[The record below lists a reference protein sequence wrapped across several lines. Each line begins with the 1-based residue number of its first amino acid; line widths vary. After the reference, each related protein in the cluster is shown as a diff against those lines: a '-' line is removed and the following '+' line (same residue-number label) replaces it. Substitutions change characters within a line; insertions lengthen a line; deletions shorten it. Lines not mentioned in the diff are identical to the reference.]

1 MVSNQILQNTI
12 DGFKEITGTD
22 VCICDT
28 DGKILASTIGGF
40 EADERAVVAFARSQ
54 ADSQTAGGCWF
65 FKVFDEREPEYV
77 VISAGVDNR
86 YGHPHAETLQRL
98 DDAGCTVCSTQ
109 DNGAVMIRS
118 DGRNMTIH
126 GYQ

>member
-1 MVSNQILQNTI
+1 MLFTGDVEGTGEERLISSGLLQDYDVLKAAHHGSKNSGTEE
-12 DGFKEITGTD
+12 FLRIT
-22 VCICDT
+22 
-28 DGKILASTIGGF
+28 
-40 EADERAVVAFARSQ
+40 
-54 ADSQTAGGCWF
+54 
-65 FKVFDEREPEYV
+65 EPEYV